1 MQENNANG
9 NRRLIYMVIAAGLVT
24 AALFTNEIVQA
35 KNRAIEKLERA
46 IQDLSVQLDIEQ
58 RANDSLRSEN
68 DSLRLENRVL
78 RDSIGTLHEHIADIE
93 KKLKQA
99 QKALSKT
106 RHQLDIARQELK
118 VAKQKADKAPD
129 GSQQQAQY
137 EAQVASLKKQI
148 TDLTTEKE
156 AIKQQRDA
164 LQEQLDGL
172 KPWPGTPPEPP
183 EPPSPQPTPTLAAPA
198 VRLAKILNDT
208 RLNVHAV
215 VCSKTASTSKPIKKL
230 EPNGRNWMYTTFRFD
245 LENPDPDAIFEEKF
259 VLKIVD
265 ADSGQPIPY
274 LEKSS
279 TGYGDGLNETVG
291 MDFKWLN
298 TSQKLVHKY
307 LNDKPGQNY
316 RVEIYFKDDKRKE
329 HRLPNATY
337 TFIRNGEVVAPA
349 GGAY

>member
-35 KNRAIEKLERA
+35 KNRVIEKLERVV
-46 IQDLSVQLDIEQ
+46 QDLTTQLGMEQ
-58 RANDSLRSEN
+58 EANATLRSEN

-78 RDSIGTLHEHIADIE
+78 RDSIGTLHERVADLE
-93 KKLKQA
+93 QKLKRA
-99 QKALSKT
+99 KTDLSKT

-118 VAKQKADKAPD
+118 VAKQKAEKAPD
-129 GSQQQAQY
+129 GSHQQAQY

-164 LQEQLDGL
+164 LQEQLDGH

-183 EPPSPQPTPTLAAPA
+183 SPQSNPSLAAP
-198 VRLAKILNDT
+198 VGKLAKILNDT

-215 VCSKTASTSKPIKKL
+215 VCSKTPSTSKPIKKL
-230 EPNGRNWMYTTFRFD
+230 EPNGRNWMYTTFQFD

>member
-24 AALFTNEIVQA
+24 AALFTNEIIEA
-35 KNRAIEKLERA
+35 KNKAIEKLERTR
-46 IQDLSVQLDIEQ
+46 QDLLVQLGMEQ
-58 RANDSLRSEN
+58 EANATLRTEN
-68 DSLRLENRVL
+68 DSLRRENSVL
-78 RDSIGTLHEHIADIE
+78 RDSIGTLHERVADLE
-93 KKLKQA
+93 QKLKRA
-99 QKALSKT
+99 KGDLSKT
-106 RHQLDIARQELK
+106 RHQLDIARKKLK
-118 VAKQKADKAPD
+118 EAEAKARTAPD
-129 GSQQQAQY
+129 GSAAEAKYQ
-137 EAQVASLKKQI
+137 AQVAALNNQI
-148 TDLTTEKE
+148 TNLTKQKE
-156 AIKQQRDA
+156 ALKHERDS
-164 LQEQLDGL
+164 LQHKLVSH
-172 KPWPGTPPEPP
+172 KPEPGTPPT
-183 EPPSPQPTPTLAAPA
+183 PQSTLAAPT

-208 RLNVHAV
+208 RLVVHAV
-215 VCSKTASTSKPIKKL
+215 VCSKTASTGKPIKKL
-230 EPNGRNWMYTTFRFD
+230 EPNGRNWTYTTFQFD

-291 MDFKWLN
+291 IDFKWLN
-298 TSQKLVHKY
+298 KPQRLQHKY
-307 LNDKPGQNY
+307 LQDKPGQNY
-316 RVEIYFKDDKRKE
+316 RVEIYFKDDNRKE